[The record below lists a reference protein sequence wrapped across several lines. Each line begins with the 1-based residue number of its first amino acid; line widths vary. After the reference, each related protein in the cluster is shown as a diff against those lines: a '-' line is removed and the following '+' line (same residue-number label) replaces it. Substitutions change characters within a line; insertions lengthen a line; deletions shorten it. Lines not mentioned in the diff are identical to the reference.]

1 MLPMCSIFIT
11 LLWCDPKF
19 CSCLEPKPQTNFNAL
34 IRIWFLWYWKNVKIC
49 LQQNLHIVKTTAL
62 ITTKFCT
69 TIETTKYS
77 SWLVQIRARQ
87 IQDGGRPPFEK
98 LLNRDISTTIWP
110 ILTKFYAYS
119 KSNMAAAAI
128 LDHFDQ
134 NCCISPMAQ
143 PVFTKFGIWCR
154 MGPLSVSAIK
164 IFILKIQDGRRLP
177 FWKNR

>member
-1 MLPMCSIFIT
+1 M
-11 LLWCDPKF
+11 
-19 CSCLEPKPQTNFNAL
+19 
-34 IRIWFLWYWKNVKIC
+34 NVKNDC
-49 LQQNLHIVKTTAL
+49 LCCRCAASSSHCYGVIQNFAHASSQNHKPTLMLWFVYDSCDIERTLHIVKTTAL
-62 ITTKFCT
+62 IPTKFCT

-87 IQDGGRPPFEK
+87 IQDGGRPPFWK
-98 LLNRDISTTIWP
+98 TVKSRYLHTIWP
-110 ILTKFYAYS
+110 ILTKFYAYW